1 MAREKPK
8 RAKSPA
14 SQIGRSKPSPGFEA
28 GPPPEL
34 TNRSHPAG
42 PGEEIAVPG
51 AGVLGSGADAGPI
64 ESGPPDLHDVPY
76 PGQSDPHA
84 PKNAPGALRPG
95 TTVSGVPS
103 VPAHGGINA
112 PAPGG
117 LATETGPTTES
128 GLAPFD
134 LPTGPD
140 DAGVPEG
147 ASETLAPEIHDPNY
161 SAAHREREKD
171 GPVDPSV
178 LDPDRQDD
186 RGKS

>member
-1 MAREKPK
+1 MAREKPN
-8 RAKSPA
+8 RSKSPA
-14 SQIGRSKPSPGFEA
+14 SQIGRSKPSPGFESQT
-28 GPPPEL
+28 PPEL
-34 TNRSHPAG
+34 TNRSHPVAA
-42 PGEEIAVPG
+42 GEEVSVPG
-51 AGVLGSGADAGPI
+51 AGVLKSGADAGPI
-64 ESGPPDLHDVPY
+64 ESGSQDLHDLPY

-84 PKNAPGALRPG
+84 PKNAPGARRPG

-117 LATETGPTTES
+117 QATETGPTTES
-128 GLAPFD
+128 GLTPFD

-161 SAAHREREKD
+161 SAAHRERERD

-178 LDPDRQDD
+178 LDPDRDAESG
-186 RGKS
+186 RS